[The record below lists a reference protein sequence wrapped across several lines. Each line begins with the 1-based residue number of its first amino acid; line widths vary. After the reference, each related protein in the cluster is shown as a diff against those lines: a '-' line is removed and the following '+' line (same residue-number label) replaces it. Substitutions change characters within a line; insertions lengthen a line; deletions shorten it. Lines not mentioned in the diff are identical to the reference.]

1 MRRVASERALQ
12 ASRIGKQSIQGI
24 LERTNMKK
32 RKATSRRSG
41 TNPASGIGDVE
52 KYLAKV
58 PEPARTTL
66 QKVRATI
73 RSAAPREAT
82 EAISYGIPAFKYKG
96 MLVAYAAFAN
106 HCSFF
111 PASGELLKE
120 FAEELKDYPCSKGTI
135 RFSMDRPLPAMLI
148 RKIVKA
154 RVAKNEAKKKH

>member
-1 MRRVASERALQ
+1 
-12 ASRIGKQSIQGI
+12 
-24 LERTNMKK
+24 MKK
-32 RKATSRRSG
+32 TA
-41 TNPASGIGDVE
+41 ASGKRPFAKEPSGAADVD

-58 PEPARTTL
+58 PQPARDTL
-66 QKVRATI
+66 QKIRATI
-73 RSAAPREAT
+73 RSAAPKEST

-111 PASGELLKE
+111 PASGELLEE

-135 RFSMDRPLPAMLI
+135 RFATNKPLPAVLI

-154 RVAKNEAKKKH
+154 RVAKNEAKKKR